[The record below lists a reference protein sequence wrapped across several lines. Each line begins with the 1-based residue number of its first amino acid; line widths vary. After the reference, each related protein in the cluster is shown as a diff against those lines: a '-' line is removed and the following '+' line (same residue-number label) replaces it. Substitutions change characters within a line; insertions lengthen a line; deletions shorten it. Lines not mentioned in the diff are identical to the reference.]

1 MTWAFTKFYSEHG
14 ADLVSRE
21 YEDATELF
29 RSRETLFLSLGIPPS
44 FVEGRNILEFGP
56 GTGHYSFFNLSFSP
70 KTYEFVEGVKE
81 VATELQRRLE
91 GVNNCDVD
99 WQIHE
104 QYFEEFNTNDKYDLV
119 IAESCIPHQESPE
132 LLFKHMTRFVK
143 PGGVFMMTTASG
155 ASYLSETLRRLIRDR
170 LIDPSEK
177 IERQLEVM
185 VPIFSDHLRH
195 LDGVSRSAYDWTLDN
210 VIQPLGRVKLFSI
223 PDAVDALSEEYS
235 VLGTSPKMIED
246 WKWHRTLLDPAAH
259 SRSNS
264 KRSYFANIGNIIDCK
279 STGVRV
285 APEVGELLELR
296 CDQLWGAMGE
306 LETDP
311 HIGWSTVIEHLEGIH
326 EIFSSSGFA
335 TKDALSEVLE
345 LFCSDSPDWRRLEHF
360 PRWWGVGQ
368 QHIAFYRRKHL

>member
-21 YEDATELF
+21 YEDATNLF

-44 FVEGRNILEFGP
+44 FVEGRHILEFGP
-56 GTGHYSFFNLSFSP
+56 GTGHYSFFNLSLAP